1 MDRNNNIVTPFKIS
15 YQGKQ
20 TDHHFMDA
28 AMFGESIAAAA
39 RIYTATAHFCVFGEV
54 PKGNYKKEFLCFTAA
69 PKQGSLEAIMCIAP
83 ALADGNLF
91 VASYKEAMSTL
102 FWMVIDSL
110 KEIWTRDSK
119 EDVVKELA
127 EAITKLAENSSDTQQ
142 ILANGLVKSNDNLA
156 SLHETLIRMLPELA
170 DNNRNHGRTM
180 VAPIGRACSQ
190 LVQNADSKA
199 PTVIAEPEAKAIKST
214 DDLIVENS
222 QEMRCLSISSLNRN
236 TGRCEITVE
245 QYEGLLKGKI
255 TDPTLDQPG
264 NVYTHSFD
272 QQTPF
277 RITAKP
283 VLKAGEIHTLYI
295 SDARAE

>member
-1 MDRNNNIVTPFKIS
+1 MDSNNNIISPFKIS

-20 TDHHFMDA
+20 TEHHFMDA
-28 AMFGESIAAAA
+28 AQFGESIAAAA
-39 RIYTATAHFCVFGEV
+39 RIYTATIHFCIFGEV

-69 PKQGSLEAIMCIAP
+69 PKEGSLEALMCIAP

-110 KEIWTRDSK
+110 KKMWTRDSK

-127 EAITKLAENSSDTQQ
+127 QAITKLAENNKDTQQ
-142 ILANGLVKSNDNLA
+142 ILANGLVRSNDNLA
-156 SLHETLIRMLPELA
+156 SLHESLIRMLPELA
-170 DNNRNHGRTM
+170 ESNRNHGRVM
-180 VAPIGRACSQ
+180 VAPVGRSCAR
-190 LVQNADSKA
+190 LVQNSDGAH
-199 PTVIAEPEAKAIKST
+199 PLEIAEPEANAIKSK
-214 DDLIVENS
+214 DDLVVEDS
-222 QEMRCLSISSLNRN
+222 QDMRCLSINSLNRT

-245 QYEGLLKGKI
+245 QYEGVLTGKI
-255 TDPTLDQPG
+255 TDPTLEQAG

-283 VLKAGEIHTLYI
+283 VLRAGEIHMLYI
-295 SDARAE
+295 SDARR